1 MRMST
6 WYLSSFKE
14 KSVKKNQP
22 DEFPVARGKA
32 AYLIYLPTGM
42 VKLLHNKGMLIKY
55 MFHSLL
61 HNMLFVNPLCLH
73 LLNYWANFLFVNK
86 AEQCIHRGAAKG
98 DPVYSTWVRQ
108 TVKVAFTG
116 PLHRALCPLAFQL
129 LVNCLSKPF
138 CSRNHL

>member
-14 KSVKKNQP
+14 KSVKKKISLMNFQLQ
-22 DEFPVARGKA
+22 RGKA

-129 LVNCLSKPF
+129 LFTKS
-138 CSRNHL
+138 